1 MENKCIDDFTKEEL
15 FHIAVLLSNMTKV
28 TSHMRTLAYVSLME
42 QKIDVLYFMKVLR
55 EESRV
60 VSIIMAAMTA
70 SDDTRKEM
78 LEHIE
83 TKSKTASGY
92 SIEEMAIVAEDI
104 LRTHIPNFGSNEEIE
119 KSHAKIKEEMNE
131 LLSRKG

>member
-15 FHIAVLLSNMTKV
+15 FHMAVLLSNMTKV

-42 QKIDVLYFMKVLR
+42 QKIDISSFMKILR

-60 VSIIMAAMTA
+60 ISIIMAAMTA

-78 LEHIE
+78 LDHIE
-83 TKSKTASGY
+83 MKSKMASGY
-92 SIEEMAIVAEDI
+92 TIEEIAIVAEDI
-104 LRTHIPNFGSNEEIE
+104 LRTHIPDFGSKEENE
-119 KSHAKIKEEMNE
+119 KAHAKIKEEMNE
-131 LLSRKG
+131 LLSREG